1 MRRFS
6 SLTGGLSDLL
16 LFISGLAIVG
26 YLLIMA
32 PVSRPS
38 MVSNAGN
45 VPVVVMT
52 AGSKHT
58 AIQDELW
65 TPLQQEPKPLSR
77 RLGNDLRWYLLAT
90 AATSRNRYPS
100 PFATQT
106 ISNQAAAH
114 QGRTL
119 LIPADRAPQSV
130 SNTDK

>member
-1 MRRFS
+1 MRRFP
-6 SLTGGLSDLL
+6 SLTGGPSDLL

-26 YLLIMA
+26 YLLIVA

-52 AGSKHT
+52 AASKHT
-58 AIQDELW
+58 TMQDELW

-90 AATSRNRYPS
+90 APLRATGIHRRSRPKRS
-100 PFATQT
+100 PTRPPLTRIVRWSSQ
-106 ISNQAAAH
+106 
-114 QGRTL
+114 
-119 LIPADRAPQSV
+119 PAVP
-130 SNTDK
+130 